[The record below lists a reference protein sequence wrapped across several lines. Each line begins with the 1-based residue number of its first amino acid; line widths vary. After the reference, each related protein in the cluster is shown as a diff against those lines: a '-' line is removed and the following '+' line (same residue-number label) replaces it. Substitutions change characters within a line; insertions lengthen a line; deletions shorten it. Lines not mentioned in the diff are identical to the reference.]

1 MTQNFNNGMS
11 NKVAAA
17 NIENN
22 NNNNNNNYKFYR
34 ISGGHDFADLAGAV
48 EEMKDVNNAIGVR
61 GHEGIRIF
69 VRRDEGMWTLTMFN
83 LVAMGKASHEEKY
96 NLGQR
101 MTANMVK
108 RIENLV
114 LAFIDTIANYEQEQS
129 DWADFLD
136 MCDRKYEIVSAYQTE
151 IDGYVQDILAIAE
164 KKEDIE
170 NKVDAFAIKQIVS
183 KIAQTETD
191 CYDAIMDAECDCF
204 GTEIDLAALWNWYN
218 NYGQHY
224 TDNNFS
230 REDLDLEDLIDA
242 LDYMITES
250 DKALGLDEE
259 DLEYIN
265 DGGCYCFDGYPMYL
279 WQDLREFS
287 ATYYHY
293 AYCA

>member
-1 MTQNFNNGMS
+1 MTQNSNNGMS

-22 NNNNNNNYKFYR
+22 NQNNNNNFYR
-34 ISGGHDFADLAGAV
+34 MSGGHDFADLAGAV
-48 EEMKDVNNAIGVR
+48 EEMKDVNGAIGVR

-151 IDGYVQDILAIAE
+151 IDGYVNDIIAIAE

-170 NKVDAFAIKQIVS
+170 NKVDAFAIKEIVG
-183 KIAQTETD
+183 KIMQTEQD

-242 LDYMITES
+242 LDNMITES
-250 DKALGLDEE
+250 DMPLGLDEE

-265 DGGCYCFDGYPMYL
+265 EGGCYCFDDYPMYL

>member
-1 MTQNFNNGMS
+1 MTQNSNNGMS

-22 NNNNNNNYKFYR
+22 NQNNNNNYKFYR

-136 MCDRKYEIVSAYQTE
+136 MCDRKYEIVSAYQAE
-151 IDGYVQDILAIAE
+151 IDGYVNDIIDIAE

-170 NKVDAFAIKQIVS
+170 KKVDAFAIKEIVG
-183 KIAQTETD
+183 KIMQTEKE

-204 GTEIDLAALWNWYN
+204 GTEIDLMGLWNWYN

-230 REDLDLEDLIDA
+230 REDLDLEDLI
-242 LDYMITES
+242 TES
-250 DKALGLDEE
+250 DMPLGLDEE

-265 DGGCYCFDGYPMYL
+265 DGGCYCFDDYPMYL
-279 WQDLREFS
+279 WQDLREFV

>member
-22 NNNNNNNYKFYR
+22 NQNNNNNYKFYR

-114 LAFIDTIANYEQEQS
+114 LAFIDTIANYEQEEQ
-129 DWADFLD
+129 DFADFLD
-136 MCDRKYEIVSAYQTE
+136 MCDRKDEIVSAYQTE
-151 IDGYVQDILAIAE
+151 IDGYVQDIISIAE

-170 NKVDAFAIKQIVS
+170 KKVDAFAIKEIVK
-183 KIAQTETD
+183 KIEQTETE

-230 REDLDLEDLIDA
+230 RENLDLEDLIST

-265 DGGCYCFDGYPMYL
+265 EGGCYCFVDYPMYL